1 MNFATKDN
9 KILATLITLVVFGVV
24 ANQFIAIGILNAT
37 FGVPEA
43 QAIHLTG
50 DVMADAQML
59 MFPKGQPP
67 IYGHEMGM
75 KMYPDPRDIPQVE
88 AAIDK
93 MRAFEAMEL
102 TGAPFERYKKLGYIP
117 TIACEFCCSVKTLIF
132 SDGRRSCGCAHSY
145 AMRGLLKYMIAYHG
159 NDMSD
164 DEMLQEI
171 IKWKAI
177 YFPKQMMKKYIEQSQ
192 TGKFTPDIAA
202 LLHGIEV
209 KKGAKVKQ
217 ASVEEA
223 IKNLPDMAGGC

>member
-1 MNFATKDN
+1 MNILTKDN
-9 KILATLITLVVFGVV
+9 KILMALVILVVFGVM
-24 ANQFIAIGILNAT
+24 ANQFIAVSILNAT
-37 FGVPEA
+37 FGVEEA

-50 DVMADAQML
+50 DMMADAQML

-67 IYGHEMGM
+67 VYGKEMGM
-75 KMYPDPRDIPQVE
+75 KMYPDPRDIPAVE
-88 AAIDK
+88 TAIK
-93 MRAFEAMEL
+93 TMRSFEAMEL
-102 TGAPFERYKKLGYIP
+102 TGANFERYKKLGYIP

-132 SDGRRSCGCAHSY
+132 QDGKRSCGCAHSY

-177 YFPKQMMKKYIEQSQ
+177 YFPKQMMKKYIEQAQ
-192 TGKFTPDIAA
+192 TGQFTPDMAA
-202 LLHGIEV
+202 LLHGIEM
-209 KKGAKVKQ
+209 KKGAKVKKT
-217 ASVEEA
+217 SVEEA